1 MPRVGPMSVPGAV
14 LARRVAVWRA
24 QVKDISDSAVATDL
38 LTPAGADRAAYVM
51 TPRLRNSLLGF
62 FAALFVLVADG
73 IAEAD
78 LALRNGR
85 PPIEGAA

>member
-1 MPRVGPMSVPGAV
+1 
-14 LARRVAVWRA
+14 
-24 QVKDISDSAVATDL
+24 
-38 LTPAGADRAAYVM
+38 M